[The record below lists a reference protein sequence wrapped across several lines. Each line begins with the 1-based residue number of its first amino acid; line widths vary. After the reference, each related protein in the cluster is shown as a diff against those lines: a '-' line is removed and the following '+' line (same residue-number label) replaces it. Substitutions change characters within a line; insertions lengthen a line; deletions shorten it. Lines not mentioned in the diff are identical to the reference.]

1 MDWRTP
7 KEGQWIGLVVMTR
20 LLLMLVSALGL
31 AFGPVSDL
39 LAKDGSQE
47 ASRGSKGSHYSG
59 GKGSGL
65 KGGQYTPPY
74 KKRYK
79 KKQDGSTRHKRE

>member
-1 MDWRTP
+1 M
-7 KEGQWIGLVVMTR
+7 VMTR
-20 LLLMLVSALGL
+20 LLLLLVLALGL
-31 AFGPVSDL
+31 TFGSVSDL
-39 LAKDGSQE
+39 LAKSGSQE

-79 KKQDGSTRHKRE
+79 KKQEGPTRH